1 MSKKVIYAGV
11 DSPLT
16 REGKAVSDIAP
27 GTFLKETADGLD
39 VNDIE
44 AVVFGEP
51 LLVADKDQLRS
62 KSVDDAWAIGENMV
76 GILPRSGEIINALV
90 ATGQTLIVGSPLARN
105 GSGLLKLAAT
115 PASVSATSE
124 EIACFSDEAITTT
137 ATTLVRVRAA

>member
-1 MSKKVIYAGV
+1 MSRVIYAGV

-16 REGKAVSDIAP
+16 REGKAVSDIMP
-27 GTFLKETADGLD
+27 GTFVKEMEDGLD
-39 VNDIE
+39 VNDID

-62 KSVDDAWAIGENMV
+62 KGVDDVWLAGENMV

-105 GSGLLKLAAT
+105 GSGLLKLATT
-115 PASVSATSE
+115 PSTVGATSE
-124 EIACFSDEAITTT
+124 EIACFADEVITTT

>member
-1 MSKKVIYAGV
+1 MGCVFFFS
-11 DSPLT
+11 SRRRHT
-16 REGKAVSDIAP
+16 RLRRDWSSDVCSS
-27 GTFLKETADGLD
+27 DLD
-39 VNDIE
+39 ID

-51 LLVADKDQLRS
+51 LLIADKDQLRS
-62 KSVDDAWAIGENMV
+62 KSVDDVWLAGENMV

-105 GSGLLKLAAT
+105 GSGLLKLATT
-115 PASVSATSE
+115 PSTVGATSE